1 MQKKKGINFQEA
13 NRIASESIRDWLPG
27 YDDGKRQGDWVNGIP
42 NPTRP
47 DRNTDS
53 FGVNPVEGR
62 YKDFASGE
70 VHDLLHLYAVA
81 NGLTDKDAAL
91 SLLPASPEPYE
102 TDISTLLASLDKQRI
117 PTIPGEWDHIH
128 QYSDGVCSFFVCRRD
143 ARDDKPKEIR
153 PATLSGGQVIFKK
166 PPKPAQGY
174 PLLNLDKILMANPE
188 QEIVLVE
195 GEVKSEAIPEPYIAT
210 SIAGGANAWKDTD
223 LSPLQGRRVILWPDN
238 DEPGKKCM
246 EEIRSI
252 LPEARIITPST
263 DWPKGADAANFSY
276 KERLSIIQ
284 SAKKVEKQ
292 EPFPLIPF
300 DEMEVKAPQWIIKN
314 ILEMDCSS
322 VFFGGPGAGKSFLVL
337 SLAAHILTKT
347 EFYGNEVK
355 KSGPVIYIAGE
366 GFSGLSRRLRAWEI
380 YHKQKIPPKSLFIS
394 RAPAALG
401 DPEFMVDVENSV
413 RSVAEKYGNPVLIII
428 DTWARSLV
436 GDENSSADVGAAV
449 RALND
454 LRREYKSSCLVVH
467 HSGLGD
473 ATRARGSSALKGSLD
488 AEYRVENNDG
498 IMTLSNSKMKDGE
511 TPEPMTFSFETVKL
525 GIEDEDGDPVCSS
538 VVIPM
543 EAVDDIKNQGRLVEA
558 IDILKS
564 AGGNMREREFNE
576 KMIQKGVVQRTVG
589 RIKKK
594 LIEQKK
600 IVKVGNCI
608 EIVKIKEELRDDIF

>member
-1 MQKKKGINFQEA
+1 MKKSKGINFIEA
-13 NRIASESIRDWLPG
+13 NRIATETIRDWLPG
-27 YDDGKRQGDWVNGIP
+27 YEKGKQSGDWINGVT

-53 FGVNPVEGR
+53 FGVNINRGF
-62 YKDFASGE
+62 YHDFAGDKN
-70 VHDLLHLYAVA
+70 HDLLHLYAII
-81 NGLTDKDAAL
+81 NGISDGEAAK
-91 SLLPASPEPYE
+91 SLLPTEPEPYE
-102 TDISTLLASLDKQRI
+102 TDISALLASLEKQKAV
-117 PTIPGEWDHIH
+117 TIPGEWDHVH
-128 QYSDGVCSFFVCRRD
+128 HYTDGLCSFFVCRKD
-143 ARDDKPKEIR
+143 AKDGKDKEIR
-153 PATLSGGQVIFKK
+153 QIQVVNGNPIHKK
-166 PPKPAQGY
+166 PSKPAQGY
-174 PLLNLDKILMANPE
+174 PLLNLDRILTAGTE
-188 QEIVLVE
+188 DTIVLVE
-195 GEVKSEAIPEPYIAT
+195 GEVKSEAIPDPYIAT

-223 LSPLQGRRVILWPDN
+223 LSPLLGKNVILWPDN

-246 EEIRSI
+246 EEIRAL
-252 LPEARIITPST
+252 LPEARIIIPKN
-263 DWPKGADAANFSY
+263 DWPKGADAVNFPY
-276 KERLSIIQ
+276 DERIEILE
-284 SAKKVEKQ
+284 SAKKTEKQ
-292 EPFPLIPF
+292 EAFPLVSF
-300 DEMEVKAPQWIIKN
+300 DEMEVRAPQWIIKN
-314 ILEMDCSS
+314 ILEVDCSS

-355 KSGPVIYIAGE
+355 KNGTIIYIAGE

-401 DPEFMVDVENSV
+401 DPEFMVGVAHAV
-413 RSVAEKYGNPVLIII
+413 HSVAEKYGNPILIII

-511 TPEPMTFSFETVKL
+511 IPEPMTFSFETVKL
-525 GIEDEDGDPVCSS
+525 GIEDEDGDFVCSS

-543 EAVDDIKNQGRLVEA
+543 ESVDDIKNQGRLVEA
-558 IDILKS
+558 IDIIKAS
-564 AGGNMREREFNE
+564 EGKINEHEFNE
-576 KMIQKGVVQRTVG
+576 KMIQKGVVQRTVS
-589 RIKKK
+589 RIKKDHK
-594 LIEQKK
+594 SRK
-600 IVKVGNCI
+600 
-608 EIVKIKEELRDDIF
+608 FP